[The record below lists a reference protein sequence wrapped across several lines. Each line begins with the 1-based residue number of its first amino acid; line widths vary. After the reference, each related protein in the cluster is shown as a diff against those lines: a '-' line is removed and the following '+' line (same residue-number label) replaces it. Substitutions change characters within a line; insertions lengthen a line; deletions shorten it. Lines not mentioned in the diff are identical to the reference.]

1 MKMRMNKI
9 KLFAVGALTSFEAI
23 LSTTM
28 LLRLSIPA
36 AAAKGGKKKNNFRNR
51 PPVRA
56 TVVGCSRTRVA
67 NGIADLQALAD
78 GEPEDGRIRRPGG
91 GRKKATETEPQLAAN
106 FF

>member
-1 MKMRMNKI
+1 MALSHGESYPAEIEEAMRLVYNSLSEKDRRR
-9 KLFAVGALTSFEAI
+9 FVGVEAL
-23 LSTTM
+23 
-28 LLRLSIPA
+28 
-36 AAAKGGKKKNNFRNR
+36 KVGWGGQTYI
-51 PPVRA
+51 A
-56 TVVGCSRTRVA
+56 SVVGCSRTRVA